1 MKYEPAYLLALA
13 TWPVTVCATNA
24 QADSLRIARP
34 AAFPAVSRHQ
44 TLDSLKAEVKLQLE
58 QRYGQHYGCS
68 ALSLSL
74 VVSGISLVKVLVV
87 HLLVPSRPWGFMPAV
102 IRRSICVWQLKYMMS
117 LKSNREPSRVV
128 ISTPVIILI
137 TATDVICVRYRK

>member
-68 ALSLSL
+68 ALSLRHLWRTYRCHCSL
-74 VVSGISLVKVLVV
+74 RFLCQW
-87 HLLVPSRPWGFMPAV
+87 R
-102 IRRSICVWQLKYMMS
+102 
-117 LKSNREPSRVV
+117 
-128 ISTPVIILI
+128 
-137 TATDVICVRYRK
+137 